1 MNTLLR
7 FGLGVAF
14 SSVLVASPALAISI
28 SVLPAAQSAG
38 VGDSVSVDLVISGLE
53 DGGAPSVGA
62 FDLDV
67 TFDPLILAAGSVTF
81 GAFLGDEALGEAL
94 TASSVSAGLIDLA
107 AVSLLLPVE
116 LDALQP
122 AAFTLATLSFTTL
135 AADTSPLTLSQA
147 FVDDAFGARLAADT
161 VGGSVTVAQ
170 AVPQPVSEPAT
181 LLLVG
186 VGVLAWRLRRRRA

>member
-1 MNTLLR
+1 MKTLLR

-14 SSVLVASPALAISI
+14 SGLLVASPALAVSI
-28 SVLPAAQSAG
+28 SVLPAAQTAA
-38 VGDSVSVDLVISGLE
+38 VGDPVSVDLVITGL
-53 DGGAPSVGA
+53 DGTGAPSVGA

-67 TFDPLILAAGSVTF
+67 TFDPLLLVASGVTF

-94 TASSVSAGLIDLA
+94 TASSVSAGLLDLA
-107 AVSLLLPVE
+107 AVSLLLPAE

-135 AADTSPLTLSQA
+135 AAGTSPLTLSQA
-147 FVDDAFGARLAADT
+147 IVDDAFGARLAADT

-170 AVPQPVSEPAT
+170 AVPEPAT

-186 VGVLAWRLRRRRA
+186 AGLLVWRLGRRRA